1 MNKWDRPHPS
11 ITGRGAA
18 ANPKNR
24 FEKIEV
30 EPDPAETGDEPR
42 PETVY
47 LRDHSRSIIATNNS
61 PDIGFDA
68 SINAYRGCSHGC
80 VYCLQGDTPILMA
93 DGTTRRLEDVQV
105 GDEIYGTVE
114 RGAYR
119 RYTKTRVLDY
129 WGVRRSAFR
138 VTLADGTRLVAGGDH
153 RFLTDQGWKFVTGAM
168 RGDGQRPC
176 LTSNDNLMGTGTLAF
191 VPYDL
196 EGRIVQSNAN
206 LQVISIEPLETMPL
220 FDITTGTGDFI
231 ADGVVSHN
239 CYARPTHEY
248 LGLSAGLDFE
258 SKVLVKEDAPGLL
271 RRQLS
276 SPRWDPKVLSMSG
289 VTDPYQPV
297 EKKLGITRGCLEV
310 LAEFRN
316 PVVIVTKNHLVTRDT
331 DLLSE
336 LAGHGAAAV
345 AVSLTTLDDDL
356 RRVMEPRTSRPVRRL
371 AAIRKLADAGIPV
384 GVMTAPVIPGLNDH
398 ELPDL
403 LSAAAD
409 AGATFA
415 GYVPVRLPGAVAPL
429 FEDWLERHFPD
440 RKGKVLG
447 RIRSMRGGRLNDP
460 EFGLRMK
467 GGGVYAEHVS
477 RLFGVSCRRAGIER
491 GRFPKLSTAS
501 FRNEGGV
508 QPGLFD

>member
-1 MNKWDRPHPS
+1 MSDGHKPRS

-24 FEKIEV
+24 FEKIGV

-47 LRDHSRSIIATNNS
+47 LRDRSRSIVATNSS
-61 PDIGFDA
+61 PDIGFNA
-68 SINAYRGCSHGC
+68 SINPYRGCSHGC
-80 VYCLQGDTPILMA
+80 
-93 DGTTRRLEDVQV
+93 
-105 GDEIYGTVE
+105 
-114 RGAYR
+114 AY
-119 RYTKTRVLDY
+119 
-129 WGVRRSAFR
+129 
-138 VTLADGTRLVAGGDH
+138 
-153 RFLTDQGWKFVTGAM
+153 
-168 RGDGQRPC
+168 
-176 LTSNDNLMGTGTLAF
+176 
-191 VPYDL
+191 
-196 EGRIVQSNAN
+196 
-206 LQVISIEPLETMPL
+206 
-220 FDITTGTGDFI
+220 
-231 ADGVVSHN
+231 

-271 RRQLS
+271 RGRLA
-276 SPRWDPKVLSMSG
+276 SPRWEPKVLSMSG

-297 EKKLGITRGCLEV
+297 ERKLGITRGCLEV
-310 LAEFRN
+310 LAGFRN
-316 PVVIVTKNHLVTRDT
+316 PVVIVTKNHLITRDI

-336 LAGHGAAAV
+336 LAGHEAAAV

-371 AAIRKLADAGIPV
+371 AAIRKLSEAGVPV

-398 ELPDL
+398 ELPNL
-403 LSAAAD
+403 LSSAAE
-409 AGATFA
+409 AGAAFA

-447 RIRSMRGGRLNDP
+447 HIRSMRGGKLNDP
-460 EFGLRMK
+460 EFGSRMK
-467 GGGVYAEHVS
+467 GGGVYAEHIS

-501 FRNEGGV
+501 FRKDGGA
-508 QPGLFD
+508 QPGLFG

>member
-1 MNKWDRPHPS
+1 MSDGHKPRS

-24 FEKIEV
+24 FEKIGV

-47 LRDHSRSIIATNNS
+47 LRDHSRSIVATNNS

-68 SINAYRGCSHGC
+68 SINPYRGCSHGC
-80 VYCLQGDTPILMA
+80 
-93 DGTTRRLEDVQV
+93 
-105 GDEIYGTVE
+105 
-114 RGAYR
+114 AY
-119 RYTKTRVLDY
+119 
-129 WGVRRSAFR
+129 
-138 VTLADGTRLVAGGDH
+138 
-153 RFLTDQGWKFVTGAM
+153 
-168 RGDGQRPC
+168 
-176 LTSNDNLMGTGTLAF
+176 
-191 VPYDL
+191 
-196 EGRIVQSNAN
+196 
-206 LQVISIEPLETMPL
+206 
-220 FDITTGTGDFI
+220 
-231 ADGVVSHN
+231 

-258 SKVLVKEDAPGLL
+258 SKVLVKEDAAGLL
-271 RRQLS
+271 RERLS
-276 SPRWDPKVLSMSG
+276 STRWEPKVLSMSG

-297 EKKLGITRGCLEV
+297 ERKLGITRSCLEV
-310 LAEFRN
+310 LAGFRN
-316 PVVIVTKNHLVTRDT
+316 PVVVVTKNHLVTRDT

-336 LAGHGAAAV
+336 LARYGAAAV

-371 AAIRKLADAGIPV
+371 AAIRKLSEAGIPV

-398 ELPDL
+398 ELPNL
-403 LSAAAD
+403 LSAAAE

-429 FEDWLERHFPD
+429 FEEWLERHFPD

-447 RIRSMRGGRLNDP
+447 RIRSMRGGKLNDP
-460 EFGLRMK
+460 RFGSRMK
-467 GGGVYAEHVS
+467 GGGVYAEHIS
-477 RLFGVSCRRAGIER
+477 RLFGLSCRRAGIER

-501 FRNEGGV
+501 FRKDGGI